1 MTPEELKAAIDE
13 HARLVVQLRDLSDQR
28 GAEVKK
34 LGDYADETKAVF
46 KKMNDRLDAIETK
59 LSRPAAPPVGAHKDG
74 PSPYHSAL
82 MGWARKGI
90 EVASEIKA
98 AHLATKA
105 LTMADDTSG
114 GYLASDEM
122 VNEII
127 KGETEFSPIRS
138 IARIRTTSQR
148 TVKVRKRTASFAAV
162 WVGEIG
168 TRSETTGLAYGLEEM
183 PTHEVTAEV
192 YVSKA
197 DLEDSDF
204 NLESEINSEFSEQF
218 GVAEGAAFVSG
229 NAVAKPEGFLTNGS
243 VSYTAG
249 GAASSLTSGDGLVN
263 LFHAVKAAYANAGVW
278 VMNRAT
284 LGVVRTLK
292 DGTGVY
298 IWQRGFDLS
307 NPPNILGRPIVEAT
321 DMPAITTN
329 TYPIAFGDF
338 RRGYLIVDRIAIEM
352 TRDPYTLASVGQ
364 VKIVGR
370 KRLGGQV
377 VLAEAIRKLK
387 IATS

>member
-28 GAEVKK
+28 GAEIKK
-34 LGDYADETKAVF
+34 LGDYSEETKSVF
-46 KKMNDRLDAIETK
+46 TKMNARLDAIETK
-59 LSRPAAPPVGAHKDG
+59 LSRPAAAAVGNHKDG

-90 EVASEIKA
+90 EMASEVKS

-105 LTMADDTSG
+105 LTLSDDTTG

-122 VNEII
+122 VKEII
-127 KGETEFSPIRS
+127 KAETVYSPIRT
-138 IARIRTTSQR
+138 IARVRTTGQR
-148 TVKVRKRTASFAAV
+148 TVKIRKRTGTFTAV

-168 TRSETTGLAYGLEEM
+168 TRDETEGLAYGWEEM
-183 PTHEVTAEV
+183 PTHELTAEV
-192 YVSKA
+192 YVSKQ

-204 NLESEINSEFSEQF
+204 NLEDEINMEFGEQF
-218 GVAEGAAFVSG
+218 GVAEGLAFVSG
-229 NAVAKPEGFLTNGS
+229 NAVAKPEGFLTNS
-243 VSYTAG
+243 AVSYTAG
-249 GAASSLTSGDGLVN
+249 GAASTLTSGDGVSN
-263 LFHAVKAAYANAGVW
+263 LFHAIKSTYAKSAVW

-284 LGVVRTLK
+284 LGAVRILK
-292 DGTGVY
+292 TGAGEY
-298 IWQRGFDLS
+298 IWQRGFDQG
-307 NPPNILGRPIVEAT
+307 NPANIMGQPYVECP
-321 DMPAITTN
+321 DMPDIATN
-329 TYPIAFGDF
+329 SYPIAFGDF
-338 RRGYLIVDRIAIEM
+338 RKGYLIVDRIAIEM
-352 TRDPYTLASVGQ
+352 TRDPYTKASVGQ

-387 IATS
+387 IATP